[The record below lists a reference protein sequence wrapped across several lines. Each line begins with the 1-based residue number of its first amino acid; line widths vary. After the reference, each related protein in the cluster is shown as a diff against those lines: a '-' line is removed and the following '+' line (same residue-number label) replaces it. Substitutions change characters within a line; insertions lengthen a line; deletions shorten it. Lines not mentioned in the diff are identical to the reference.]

1 MNKLKD
7 GTTISK
13 NDIEK
18 LNALGPYS
26 MAIWESGEVK
36 LGNEEGL
43 KGRSKYFLDLL
54 RSEILKHFSLNQIKK
69 MKILDVGCNDGWI
82 LHQLSDLPFKKLVG
96 IEPRKKNIE
105 KGKLARKILKLSNNV
120 EYKQGY
126 VESLKNEKF
135 DIVVCAGLLYHVESI
150 PAALKEIKKVCNNM
164 LFIESRCLSSQHI
177 TKKLINEIEMRDI
190 VYQYKDQICGV
201 TAQKYESSYYDGSSR
216 IPTIVNV
223 PTTET
228 LLMNLN
234 ILGFEKIK
242 TVVDEKKYR
251 ADVWKDKRP
260 LSGVCISAFLHE
272 TRTNSFLSQENK
284 WISDYESGLKKTILK
299 ENLIENLYKKFC
311 LNKKIIANETSL
323 KEIIKYIKSGN
334 VINFDKQL
342 CVYNLKN
349 KYLNEIIKNLVY
361 SPIDKISLEY
371 GKFLIYKKN
380 IKEGIKVLEKITQK
394 LNSDWRS
401 VYRSFDLLH
410 KAYKKIGNEKRAHYY
425 LKLLIKSNSKYN

>member
-1 MNKLKD
+1 MNQ
-7 GTTISK
+7 GVYHPNIS
-13 NDIEK
+13 
-18 LNALGPYS
+18 
-26 MAIWESGEVK
+26 
-36 LGNEEGL
+36 
-43 KGRSKYFLDLL
+43 
-54 RSEILKHFSLNQIKK
+54 Q
-69 MKILDVGCNDGWI
+69 
-82 LHQLSDLPFKKLVG
+82 
-96 IEPRKKNIE
+96 
-105 KGKLARKILKLSNNV
+105 
-120 EYKQGY
+120 
-126 VESLKNEKF
+126 
-135 DIVVCAGLLYHVESI
+135 
-150 PAALKEIKKVCNNM
+150 
-164 LFIESRCLSSQHI
+164 
-177 TKKLINEIEMRDI
+177 KLINEIEMRDI
-190 VYQYKDQICGV
+190 VYQYKDQIYGV

-260 LSGVCISAFLHE
+260 LSGVCISAFLNE
-272 TRTNSFLSQENK
+272 KRTNSFLSQENK

-299 ENLIENLYKKFC
+299 ENLIENLYKKFS
-311 LNKKIIANETSL
+311 LNKKIIADETYL

-334 VINFDKQL
+334 VINFNEKL
-342 CVYNLKN
+342 CVYNLKD

-410 KAYKKIGNEKRAHYY
+410 KAYKKTGNEKSQ
-425 LKLLIKSNSKYN
+425 IIISNY